1 MRRRALTA
9 VVTAA
14 LIAITVVTV
23 PTAAQSAPASLPG
36 VELVHD
42 VVFPDASDAGLA
54 DIRVR
59 VSSGTTAY
67 RVTLN
72 RGDAVLQT
80 QRVASSGGVAV
91 LEAESLAEGRYVV
104 SVTRGAASVAL
115 QVMIRRGWAPIHA
128 DQPSWARCRTIKWSY
143 DSGRAPAN
151 GDRYMLRD
159 VNAVLSTLKTA
170 TGLQFTRVSSGGV
183 LAYKWG
189 DTGGADG
196 VGGVE
201 WTNGPGTVTRGT
213 VTLSPSSSWART
225 PGPAE
230 RQVLLLHETAHAIG
244 LGHVTNSRS
253 LMSPTYRPGLTRAAL
268 GAGELRALRTI
279 YRPTSCG

>member
-1 MRRRALTA
+1 VAT
-9 VVTAA
+9 VA
-14 LIAITVVTV
+14 LIAVTVVAV

-80 QRVASSGGVAV
+80 QRVAASGGVAV

-115 QVMIRRGWAPIHA
+115 RVMIRRGWAPIHV
-128 DQPSWARCRTIKWSY
+128 DQPSWARCRTVTWSY
-143 DSGRAPAN
+143 DAGRAPAN

-159 VNAVLSTLKTA
+159 VNAVLSSLKTA
-170 TGLQFTRVSSGGV
+170 TGLHFTRVSSGGS

-189 DTGGADG
+189 NTGGADG

-201 WTNGPGTVTRGT
+201 WTDGPGTVTRGT

-244 LGHVTNSRS
+244 LGHVTNNRS

-268 GAGELRALRTI
+268 GSGELRALRTM
-279 YRPTSCG
+279 YRPSTCE